1 MVLAAGLGTR
11 LRPLTDLVAK
21 PLVPVG
27 DRPAL
32 AHVLGRLRA
41 AGVPRLVVNA
51 HHRAD
56 SVSEFVGAG
65 FPDVVV
71 SREEELLGTAGGVAL
86 AAGELGPG
94 GVLVWNADI
103 LADVDPVAVVAAHRA
118 ASGGRAADATLV
130 VQPRPRGEGSVGLDR
145 TGRVVRLRQER
156 VAEEASGGEFL
167 GIHVLGEGLRARL
180 PPRGCLVGDVYI
192 PAMMGGADLR
202 TLIHPSSF
210 FDVGTLRAY
219 LDANLSWLAG
229 RGLASWVGPTAR
241 VAAGTA
247 LHGTV
252 VGEGASVTGVG
263 TLERCVVWPGA
274 VARAPLADA
283 IVAGEQVVRVG

>member
-32 AHVLGRLRA
+32 THVLDRLRH
-41 AGVPRLVVNA
+41 AGVRRLVVNA

-56 SVSEFVGAG
+56 SVGDFLEAT
-65 FPDVVV
+65 FPGVVV
-71 SREEELLGTAGGVAL
+71 SREDDLLGTAGGVAR
-86 AAGELGPG
+86 AANELGAG

-103 LADVDPVAVVAAHRA
+103 LADVDPAALVAAHQAGSARGA
-118 ASGGRAADATLV
+118 AATLV

-145 TGRVVRLRQER
+145 TGRVVRLRQES
-156 VAEEASGGEFL
+156 VAEETSGGEFL

-180 PPRGCLVGDVYI
+180 PAHGCLVGDVYI
-192 PAMMGGADLR
+192 PAMVEGAALR
-202 TLIHPSSF
+202 TVLHRSAF

-219 LDANLSWLAG
+219 LDANLAWLAR
-229 RGLASWVGPTAR
+229 RGVACWVGPTAR
-241 VAAGTA
+241 VAAGVA
-247 LHGTV
+247 LQGVV
-252 VGEGASVTGVG
+252 VGEGASVTGG
-263 TLERCVVWPGA
+263 GSLERCVVWPGA
-274 VARAPLADA
+274 VADAPLVDA
-283 IVAGEQVVRVG
+283 IVAGERVVRVG